1 MRKLFLLMSF
11 MVIGVVSMLAQT
23 KTITGNVTGDDGLP
37 IPGAAVV
44 VKGTSTGTVTD
55 FDGNYRLNVPADA
68 ETLIFTFVGM
78 EPQEQAI
85 AGRTTINVAMQPD
98 SKEIDEVIVTAY
110 GTSTKGTF
118 TGSAAAVKAESIE
131 KRQVTNVTE
140 ALSGMVAGVQ
150 VLSDNGQPGVASK
163 VRIRGVGSINAS
175 SAPLYVVD
183 GVPYDGDLS
192 TLNTSDI
199 ESMTVLK
206 DAASTALYGA
216 RGANGIIMIT
226 TKKGSHGKSKI
237 NFDAKWGV
245 NSRSVKN
252 YEVMTSPAAYLEKE
266 FEAIY
271 NNAIYNLKYDEA
283 KAVEYANASLT
294 KNSNG
299 GNGYQI
305 YTVPDGQYLIGAN
318 GKLNPAATLGYSDG
332 KYFYTPDNWADEMF
346 TKHSRQQ
353 YDLSISGSNNEF
365 NYYGSFGYLNNE
377 GLIDGSGFERYTTRL
392 KADYQVYDWL
402 KVGANFSFN
411 HVKSLYP
418 DEQDSDATSSS
429 GNAFYIANMIAPIY
443 PLYVRDANG
452 EIMTNNG
459 RKVYDYGT
467 SSDYSPRDRAF
478 MSIANPLGDLIY
490 NKTEYL
496 MDVLHATWFGEI
508 TPINGLTLSARY
520 GFSADNTRYGSLGNT
535 YMGQSASYG
544 GTAVQEGTR
553 KYGFD
558 QQYLIAYNKTFAD
571 VHALDVT
578 LGYDG
583 YKYDNYSVWATGQ
596 NLYNPESYYVS
607 NTIDQRKGGG
617 SRYGYATEGY
627 FARFNYSYAGKYI
640 GNVAYRRDASSRFSE
655 DNRWGDFWSASA
667 AWLISDEDFMTLD
680 AIDMLKFKASVGQ
693 QGNDNLGDRYGYQY
707 FPYEDHYTVG
717 GANGVFSDG
726 ALLYKGN
733 NDLTWETSTTYNLGL
748 EFALLNNMISG
759 SVEYF
764 GRKSSDMLYYKPV
777 AGSLGY
783 SEIPMNIGSMTNSG
797 VEIDLNVAILD
808 TDNISWDFNVNATFI
823 KNKINELH
831 PDLNGQLIDG
841 SRIYEEGKSMYRLYM
856 PKWAGVEE
864 ETGLPMWWAKD
875 NDGNSIKTTEF
886 VVASENKEATKD
898 LLPKVSGG
906 FGTTVE
912 AFGFDFSAQA
922 AYQLGGYIYDSG
934 YARLMHAG
942 HSSYAGTNWHKD
954 IYKSWTPENTKTDV
968 PRVDAGVGGQ
978 YANRMSDRFLTKS
991 NYLALNNLTLGYTL
1005 PKSLTEKV
1013 YINKF
1018 RVYVAAD
1025 NVALLT
1031 ARKGMDPRQSYTS
1044 TTTALYTPI
1053 RTISGGISLTF

>member
-23 KTITGNVTGDDGLP
+23 KTITGTVTGDDGLP
-37 IPGAAVV
+37 IPGAAVM

-55 FDGNYRLNVPADA
+55 LDGNYRLNVPADA
-68 ETLIFTFVGM
+68 ETLVFRFVGM
-78 EPQEQAI
+78 EDQEQAV
-85 AGRTTINVAMQPD
+85 AGRTTINVAMASD
-98 SKEIDEVIVTAY
+98 SKEIDEVVVTAY
-110 GTSTKGTF
+110 GTSTKGSF
-118 TGSAAAVKAESIE
+118 TGSAAAIKAENIE

-150 VLSDNGQPGVASK
+150 VLSNNGQPGVASK

-183 GVPYDGDLS
+183 GVPFDGDLS
-192 TLNTSDI
+192 SINSSDI

-226 TKKGSHGKSKI
+226 TKKGAHGKAKV

-252 YEVMTSPAAYLEKE
+252 YEVMTSPAAYIEKQY
-266 FEAIY
+266 EAIY
-271 NNAIYNLKYDEA
+271 NNAIYNLNYDAE
-283 KAVEYANASLT
+283 KANKYANANLT

-299 GNGYQI
+299 GSGYQVF
-305 YTVPDGQYLIGAN
+305 TLPDGENLVGTN
-318 GKLNPAATLGYSDG
+318 GKLNPNATLGYSDG
-332 KYFYTPDNWADEMF
+332 EFFYTPDKWADEMF
-346 TKHSRQQ
+346 KKHSRQQ
-353 YDLSISGSNNEF
+353 YDLSISGSNDGLS
-365 NYYGSFGYLNNE
+365 YYGSFGYLNNE
-377 GLIDGSGFERYTTRL
+377 GLIDGSGYERYSARL
-392 KADYQVYDWL
+392 KADNQVYSWL
-402 KVGANFSFN
+402 KVGGNFNFN
-411 HVKSLYP
+411 HIKSSYP
-418 DEQDSDATSSS
+418 DEQDADATSSS

-443 PLYVRDANG
+443 PLYVRDAEGN
-452 EIMTNNG
+452 IMENNG

-478 MSIANPLGDLIY
+478 MSIANPMGDLIY

-508 TPINGLTLSARY
+508 TPIDGLTISANY
-520 GFSADNTRYGSLGNT
+520 GLSADNTRYGNLGNA

-544 GTAVQEGTR
+544 GTATQEAVRT
-553 KYGFD
+553 YGFD
-558 QQYLIAYNKTFAD
+558 QQYLLVYAKTFAD
-571 VHALDVT
+571 VHSVDVT

-583 YKYDNYSVWATGQ
+583 YKYENADVYAQGQ

-607 NTIDQRKGGG
+607 NSIDQRKGGG
-617 SRYGYATEGY
+617 SRYEYATQGY
-627 FARFNYSYAGKYI
+627 FARFNYGYAGKYF
-640 GNVAYRRDASSRFSE
+640 GNIAYRRDASSRFSK

-667 AWLISDEDFMTLD
+667 AWLISEEDFLQSSVF
-680 AIDMLKFKASVGQ
+680 DMLKFKASVGQ
-693 QGNDNLGDRYGYQY
+693 QGNDNIGSSSYTYY
-707 FPYEDHYTVG
+707 AYEDQYTVS
-717 GANGVFSDG
+717 GADGVFSDG
-726 ALLYKGN
+726 SLLFKGN
-733 NDLTWETSTTYNLGL
+733 PDLSWETSTTYNIGV
-748 EFALLNNMISG
+748 EFALLHNLVSG

-764 GRKSSDMLYYKPV
+764 GRKSGDMLYYKPV
-777 AGSLGY
+777 AGSIGY
-783 SEIPMNIGSMTNSG
+783 SQIPMNVGSMTNSG
-797 VEIDLNVAILD
+797 VEVDLNFNILQTSD
-808 TDNISWDFNVNATFI
+808 ITWDFNVNATFV

-831 PDLNGQLIDG
+831 PDLEGVLIDG
-841 SRIYEEGKSMYRLYM
+841 SRIYEEGESMYRLYM

-864 ETGLPMWWAKD
+864 ETGLPMWWAK
-875 NDGNSIKTTEF
+875 NESGESIKTTSYTL
-886 VVASENKEATKD
+886 AQENKVATKD
-898 LLPKVSGG
+898 LLPKVYGG

-912 AFGFDFSAQA
+912 AFGFDLSAQA
-922 AYQLGGYIYDSG
+922 AYQLGGHIYDSG

-968 PRVDAGVGGQ
+968 PRVDAGKGGQ
-978 YANRMSDRFLTKS
+978 DANRMSDRFLTKS
-991 NYLALNNLTLGYTL
+991 NYLALNNVTLGYTL
-1005 PKSLTEKV
+1005 PKSLTEKA
-1013 YINKF
+1013 YINKL
-1018 RVYVAAD
+1018 RVYFAAD

-1031 ARKGMDPRQSYTS
+1031 ARKGMDPRQSFTS

-1053 RTISGGISLTF
+1053 RSISGGLSITF